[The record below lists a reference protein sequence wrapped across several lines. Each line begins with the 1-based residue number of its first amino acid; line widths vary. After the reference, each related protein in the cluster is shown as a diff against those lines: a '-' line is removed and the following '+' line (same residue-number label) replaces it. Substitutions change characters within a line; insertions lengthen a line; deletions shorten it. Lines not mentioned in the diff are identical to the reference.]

1 MTNSEMAKDIANDEV
16 GKSINV
22 VYRQVYFY
30 SNLTNVA
37 MKMAQRKDE
46 QFDYERKEMLGLVK
60 MIPVTESNQTIIEDL
75 TNMLQ

>member
-1 MTNSEMAKDIANDEV
+1 MGNSEMAKDIANDEV

-30 SNLTNVA
+30 SNLINVA

-46 QFDYERKEMLGLVK
+46 QFDYERKEMLGRVR
-60 MIPVTESNQTIIEDL
+60 MIPVTESNQKIIEDL

>member
-1 MTNSEMAKDIANDEV
+1 MAKDIANDEV

-30 SNLTNVA
+30 SNLINVA

-46 QFDYERKEMLGLVK
+46 QFDYERKEILELVK

-75 TNMLQ
+75 TNLLQ